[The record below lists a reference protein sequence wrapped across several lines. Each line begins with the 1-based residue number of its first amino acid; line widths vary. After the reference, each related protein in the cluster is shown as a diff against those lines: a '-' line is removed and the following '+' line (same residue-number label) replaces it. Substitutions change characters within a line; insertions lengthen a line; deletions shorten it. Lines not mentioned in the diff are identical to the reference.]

1 MCYLVVKNKSKRGCI
16 ALKTTHGQHLVSLKR
31 TLNDSL
37 KEKGIQIVTI
47 SRPTAFGEYA
57 PYSFAQSESEFISA
71 AQKM

>member
-1 MCYLVVKNKSKRGCI
+1 MKNKSKRGCI
-16 ALKTTHGQHLVSLKR
+16 ALKTTHGKHLVNLKR

-37 KEKGIQIVTI
+37 KEKGIQVVTI